1 MNTYVTPIK
10 ESDLL
15 TDGDRL
21 WASLM
26 EMAKLGA
33 TPKGGVNRQ
42 ALTDLDRQG
51 RDLFI
56 QWCRAEGCT
65 IRIDNIGNIFARR
78 EGSDPSAKT
87 VMAGS
92 HLDTQPTGGKYDG
105 CFGVMSGLEVIRTL
119 NQHNITTRS
128 PIEVVAWTNEEGCR
142 FPPCM
147 MALASLPAN
156 WRSMHDGA
164 HRRRWCHGQRCLRR
178 NSLSR

>member
-10 ESDLL
+10 ESNLH
-15 TDGDRL
+15 TDSDRL

-42 ALTDLDRQG
+42 ALTDLERQG

-78 EGSDPSAKT
+78 EGSDVKDLSAEKRT
-87 VMAGS
+87 V
-92 HLDTQPTGGKYDG
+92 HRDDTTW
-105 CFGVMSGLEVIRTL
+105 
-119 NQHNITTRS
+119 
-128 PIEVVAWTNEEGCR
+128 A
-142 FPPCM
+142 
-147 MALASLPAN
+147 
-156 WRSMHDGA
+156 
-164 HRRRWCHGQRCLRR
+164 QR
-178 NSLSR
+178 NAK

>member
-56 QWCRAEGCT
+56 QWCRAEAA
-65 IRIDNIGNIFARR
+65 RFA
-78 EGSDPSAKT
+78 SIISA
-87 VMAGS
+87 
-92 HLDTQPTGGKYDG
+92 
-105 CFGVMSGLEVIRTL
+105 I
-119 NQHNITTRS
+119 
-128 PIEVVAWTNEEGCR
+128 
-142 FPPCM
+142 
-147 MALASLPAN
+147 SLPAGKAATPVPKQS
-156 WRSMHDGA
+156 WRA
-164 HRRRWCHGQRCLRR
+164 AT
-178 NSLSR
+178 